1 MRKNTNIL
9 VLASKSQSRKALL
22 KKINVRFVSI
32 DPRVDEKKYKL
43 HFYKKKYNT
52 RKITKELAEI
62 KSLKISKIYKK
73 RYVLGCDTSIEINK
87 KTINKARNLF
97 EAKKTLKKLSGKKHF
112 IYTSMCISKEGKIIW
127 EHTERT
133 KMYIR
138 KISNKEIQS
147 YLKKTGKK
155 ILNSVGCYHAESNGP
170 IIFKKIEGDFYNV
183 LGLPVLTLISFL
195 KKQKSI
201 VI

>member
-52 RKITKELAEI
+52 RKITKKLAEI

-97 EAKKTLKKLSGKKHF
+97 EAKKNT
-112 IYTSMCISKEGKIIW
+112 
-127 EHTERT
+127 
-133 KMYIR
+133 
-138 KISNKEIQS
+138 
-147 YLKKTGKK
+147 
-155 ILNSVGCYHAESNGP
+155 
-170 IIFKKIEGDFYNV
+170 
-183 LGLPVLTLISFL
+183 
-195 KKQKSI
+195 
-201 VI
+201 